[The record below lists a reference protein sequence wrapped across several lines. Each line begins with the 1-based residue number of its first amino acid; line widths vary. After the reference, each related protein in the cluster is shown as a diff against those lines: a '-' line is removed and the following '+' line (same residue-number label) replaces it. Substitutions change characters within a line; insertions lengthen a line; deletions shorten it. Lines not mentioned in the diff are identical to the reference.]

1 MSAIAHG
8 RCIGVMLAAVLGW
21 PLGAAAAPDRIP
33 GADFV
38 IAIERGDV
46 AKVRALLDD
55 GARADT
61 LIEYGEHKITP
72 LMSAA
77 WNGRTEIAKLLL
89 ERGADVKARA
99 SDDGQT
105 ALHNAAARGFDDV
118 VQVLIAA
125 GADVNARDTRQNTA
139 LSTAVFQGNVEMA
152 GILIKAKADLKASLY
167 GMTPLMMAASTG
179 NAEMIRFLAEAGAD
193 VNFSPTGEYGG
204 RTALL
209 SAVSAGQAEAVKA
222 LIALK
227 ANVNFR
233 TKDGETPLKA
243 AQEAKHEEI
252 VGLLKAAG
260 ARP

>member
-1 MSAIAHG
+1 MVIAAIGWSVSA
-8 RCIGVMLAAVLGW
+8 V
-21 PLGAAAAPDRIP
+21 AAPDRIP

-38 IAIERGDV
+38 IAIEKGDI
-46 AKVRALLDD
+46 AAVRALLDG
-55 GARADT
+55 GAKADT

-99 SDDGQT
+99 TDDGQT
-105 ALHNAAARGFDDV
+105 ALHSAASRGWDDL
-118 VQVLIAA
+118 VQVLIDA
-125 GADVNARDTRQNTA
+125 GAEVNARDTRQNTA
-139 LSTAVFQGNVEMA
+139 LSTAVFQGNVELA

-179 NAEMIRFLAEAGAD
+179 NVEMIRFLAQSGAD
-193 VNFSPTGEYGG
+193 VNFSPAGEYGG

-209 SAVSAGQAEAVKA
+209 SAITTGQAEAVET
-222 LIALK
+222 LIELK

-243 AQEAKHEEI
+243 AQEAKNQEI

>member
-1 MSAIAHG
+1 MRTLSV
-8 RCIGVMLAAVLGW
+8 VMAAVMGW
-21 PLGAAAAPDRIP
+21 PLAALAAPDRIP

-38 IAIERGDV
+38 VAIERGDL
-46 AKVRALLDD
+46 AAVRALLDD
-55 GARADT
+55 GRKADT

-77 WNGRTEIAKLLL
+77 WNGRPAIAKLLI
-89 ERGADVKARA
+89 ERGADVNARA

-118 VQVLIAA
+118 LTVLIAA

-152 GILIKAKADLKASLY
+152 GLLIKAKADLKGSLY

-179 NAEMIRFLAEAGAD
+179 NVEMIRFLAQSGAD
-193 VNFSPTGEYGG
+193 VNFSPAGEYGG
-204 RTALL
+204 RTPLL
-209 SAVSAGQAEAVKA
+209 AAVGGGHVDAVKA
-222 LIALK
+222 LIELK
-227 ANVNFR
+227 ANVNAR
-233 TKDGETPLKA
+233 AKDGETPLKA
-243 AQEAKHEEI
+243 AQEAKNAEI
-252 VGLLKAAG
+252 VAVLKAAG